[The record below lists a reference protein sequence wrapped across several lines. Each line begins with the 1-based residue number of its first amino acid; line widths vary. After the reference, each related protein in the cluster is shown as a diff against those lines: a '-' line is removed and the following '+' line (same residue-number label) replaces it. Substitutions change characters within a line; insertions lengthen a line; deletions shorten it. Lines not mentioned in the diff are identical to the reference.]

1 MISFAPM
8 EGVTTATFR
17 RVYKEHFTGVDRY
30 YTPFLA
36 ATQTGCFK
44 KREIREYTPFD
55 PLLVPQVM
63 AAKAEHVIWAARLLA
78 DAGYEE
84 VNLNLGCPAATVVTK
99 KKGAGMLADPEL
111 LDRFL
116 DGIFRERDLPGI
128 SVKTRIG
135 FADPEEAEK
144 LGEIYGKYPIAEV
157 IIHPRVRE
165 DFYNR
170 PLSLQGFEAM
180 KKHLTCPVA
189 FNGDIRTTEDAEK
202 ILTAYPD
209 TDHLMIGRGLLA
221 DPLLAERI
229 NAGEGQKAREDRKPT
244 VEDKNRIRD
253 FVTDLW
259 DAYSEILSGER
270 DVLFKMKEI
279 WFHLG
284 SSFPGCEKQLDR
296 LKKCKTAQEYRE
308 FVSVLWQR
316 T

>member
-17 RVYKEHFTGVDRY
+17 RVYKEHFKGVDRY

-55 PLLVPQVM
+55 PMLVPQVM
-63 AAKAEHVIWAARLLA
+63 ASKAEHVLWSAKLLA

-99 KKGAGMLADPEL
+99 KKGAGMLADPEG

-116 DGIFRERDLPGI
+116 EELFREQDLPKI
-128 SVKTRIG
+128 SLKTRIG
-135 FADPEEAEK
+135 FADPGEAEK
-144 LGEIYGKYPIAEV
+144 LGQIYGKYPVSEV
-157 IIHPRVRE
+157 IIHPRVRD

-170 PLSLQGFEAM
+170 PLSLQGFEMM
-180 KKHLTCPVA
+180 KKYLTCPVA
-189 FNGDIRTTEDAEK
+189 FNGDIRTPEDAER
-202 ILTAYPD
+202 ILKAYPE
-209 TDHLMIGRGLLA
+209 TEHLMIGRGLLA
-221 DPLLAERI
+221 DPLLAEKI
-229 NAGEGQKAREDRKPT
+229 KKKATGAQETESRDLQ
-244 VEDKNRIRD
+244 RIRD

-259 DAYSEILSGER
+259 EAYSGILSGER

-284 SSFPGCEKQLDR
+284 SSFPGCEKQLDK
-296 LKKCKTAQEYRE
+296 LKKSRTAAEYRMITE
-308 FVSVLWQR
+308 DLFRQA
-316 T
+316 